1 MIDQILVFPADAIRY
16 CRRKSD
22 QTFNP
27 GQGVAKFD
35 RYLLS
40 HLMTLFGFFS
50 LVLVMVY
57 WVNRAVVLFDQLIA
71 NGQSAI
77 VFLEFTALS
86 LPNVIRLVLPMAAFA
101 AAVSTANRLASESEL
116 VVVQATG
123 FSPFRLARPAIIF
136 GIIVAVLVSIL
147 THYLVPLS
155 LGHLRTRS
163 AEISENVTA
172 RLLRQGTFLHPTKGV
187 TFYIGQI
194 TPEGELRDVF
204 MSDARSAEART
215 DYSARSALL
224 IRDESATKLVM
235 FDGVV
240 QDLSND
246 DRRLST
252 TSFVDFSI
260 DVSGFVSQSA
270 STRRRANQL
279 STAELFWPTPELI
292 EETKATRSALIK
304 AGHERISQATL
315 SVVAALIG
323 FSTLLVGGF
332 SRFGLWRQIAAAVV
346 LLVIIKSVD
355 NAMVDIVRRD
365 EALWALS
372 YLATALGLLIGAVLL
387 WLSARPAIFS
397 ARRRVRST

>member
-1 MIDQILVFPADAIRY
+1 
-16 CRRKSD
+16 
-22 QTFNP
+22 
-27 GQGVAKFD
+27 
-35 RYLLS
+35 
-40 HLMTLFGFFS
+40 MTLFGFFS